1 MGPRPAD
8 FDEFV
13 IRQSPTFIKWE
24 QLEIGERLRYA
35 CREFVKGQ
43 EDDEERL
50 MRRIMI
56 ARRNNVRDH
65 TVLKQARAK
74 RNPSKKRHRITPHP
88 LSDEQVASEMDGPAV
103 EATRSYRVWM
113 ELKDGEEFV
122 VSSSHGR
129 ASRNGVQL

>member
-1 MGPRPAD
+1 MGPRPTD
-8 FDEFV
+8 FDEHV

-24 QLEIGERLRYA
+24 QLEIGQRLRYA

-43 EDDEERL
+43 EEDEERL

-56 ARRNNVRDH
+56 ARRNNIRDH

-74 RNPSKKRHRITPHP
+74 RNPSKKRHRITTYAQ
-88 LSDEQVASEMDGPAV
+88 SDEQVASEMDGPAV

-113 ELKDGEEFV
+113 DLKDGEEFV
-122 VSSSHGR
+122 VSLAQPRCST
-129 ASRNGVQL
+129 A